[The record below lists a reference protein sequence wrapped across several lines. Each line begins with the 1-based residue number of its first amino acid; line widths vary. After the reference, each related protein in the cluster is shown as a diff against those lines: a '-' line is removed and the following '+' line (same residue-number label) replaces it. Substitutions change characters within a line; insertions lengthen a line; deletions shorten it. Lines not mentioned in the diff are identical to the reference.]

1 MENQPK
7 CLYCERSS
15 DEIPLVNLTYKNQ
28 PLWICSQHLPLLIHE
43 PAKLVEKIE
52 AALAKK

>member
-7 CLYCERSS
+7 CLHCGKS
-15 DEIPLVNLTYKNQ
+15 DDEMPLVNLTYKGQ

-43 PAKLVEKIE
+43 PAKL
-52 AALAKK
+52 ASQLASAIKKD